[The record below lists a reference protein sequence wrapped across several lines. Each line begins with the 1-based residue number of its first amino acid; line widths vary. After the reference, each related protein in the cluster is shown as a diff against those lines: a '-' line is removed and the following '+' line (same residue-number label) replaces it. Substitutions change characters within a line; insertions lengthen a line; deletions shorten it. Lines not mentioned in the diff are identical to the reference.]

1 LTIGHL
7 LVLEQLPRVP
17 KQPNILDD
25 SKLEGFMSAL
35 TSIFSWLG
43 RFLKKVRSIVL
54 DLGTALVVMFVVI
67 AIIEA
72 LTASGPDV
80 EDPSGKALLIDPAGT
95 VVDQEVF
102 NSESLLT
109 TVTDASSIQIQTRDL
124 IKLIRAAAEDDSIP
138 AVVVD
143 FSSTGFAGPT
153 TAINIAKELKA
164 LRDSGKRVIAFNDRL
179 STTSYLMASQASEV
193 WVHPVGSISVRGL
206 GGMRNYNKD
215 LFENLKITIHNYSQ
229 GDFKSAT
236 ETSWRSSMSENDRMQ
251 REALLFPI
259 WEEMKS
265 LMAEGRG
272 IESDDI
278 QSFADN
284 YVGFFGEA
292 AIGNIAY
299 AQANNLIDG
308 TKSFPEFRK
317 YMIEEFGL
325 DEEAETETYKTISYA
340 EYAKQLTD
348 DSADSGNQIAVITAE
363 GVIREGEISQGV
375 AGANG
380 VVKQIR
386 KAHEDESTKAI
397 VFRVN
402 SPGGSIIASEMMR
415 DELLAAK
422 RKGIKVIVSMG
433 DYAASGGVYISTP
446 ADYIFAE
453 PTTITGSI
461 GVAIALPTL
470 ENAMDYIGVN
480 FDGVVTSKHGGWDP
494 TQAIDDDLDK
504 IFASW
509 GSEAY
514 DRFINFVAESRSQTY
529 DDIKAIAGGRVWIAT
544 SAKDIGLVDEIGGI
558 DDALTYAASLAE
570 LEDYQVEYY
579 GQELSPEE
587 MILKELLEQLDVSIG
602 EPKVLSAL
610 DGIARLYDTFID
622 IHEPKAL
629 LTCKDCLVDL
639 D

>member
-1 LTIGHL
+1 MNTL
-7 LVLEQLPRVP
+7 
-17 KQPNILDD
+17 K
-25 SKLEGFMSAL
+25 
-35 TSIFSWLG
+35 SIFSWLG
-43 RFLKKVRSIVL
+43 RFLEKARTVML
-54 DLGTALVVMFVVI
+54 NLGTALILIFFG
-67 AIIEA
+67 IIIIGA
-72 LTASGPDV
+72 LTSFGP
-80 EDPSGKALLIDPAGT
+80 EIKDPSGRVLLIDPQGT
-95 VVDQEVF
+95 VVDEEVF
-102 NSESLLT
+102 NYDFLINLGTNFS
-109 TVTDASSIQIQTRDL
+109 TDQIQTRDL
-124 IKLIRAAAEDDSIP
+124 IQLIRAAADDEDIP
-138 AVVVD
+138 AVFID
-143 FSSTGFAGPT
+143 FSSTDFAGPT

-193 WVHPVGSISVRGL
+193 WIHPVGSVSIRGL
-206 GGMRNYNKD
+206 GGMRAYQKE
-215 LFENLKITIHNYSQ
+215 LYENLKINVNNYSE
-229 GDFKSAT
+229 GDFKSALEPNT
-236 ETSWRSSMSENDRMQ
+236 RTDMSENDRMQ
-251 REALLFPI
+251 REALFNPI
-259 WEEMKS
+259 WNEMKF

-272 IESDDI
+272 IKSDDI

-284 YVGFFGEA
+284 YIGFFGEA
-292 AIGNIAY
+292 EIGNIAY
-299 AQANNLIDG
+299 AEANNIIDG
-308 TKSFPEFRK
+308 TKSFPEFRQ
-317 YMIEEFGL
+317 YMIQEFGL
-325 DEEAETETYKTISYA
+325 DEEAETETHKTISYK
-340 EYAKQLTD
+340 EYAKQID
-348 DSADSGNQIAVITAE
+348 EDFSDSDNQIAVITAE
-363 GVIREGEISQGV
+363 GAIMEGDISQGV

-386 KAHEDESTKAI
+386 SAHENENTKAI

-402 SPGGSIIASEMMR
+402 SPGGSVIASEMMR

-422 RKGIKVIVSMG
+422 RKGINVIVSMG

-509 GSEAY
+509 GADAY
-514 DRFINFVAESRSQTY
+514 DRFINFVAESRSQSY
-529 DDIKAIAGGRVWIAT
+529 EDIKEIAGGRIWIAT
-544 SAKDIGLVDEIGGI
+544 SAKEIGLVDEIGGI
-558 DDALTYAASLAE
+558 DDAITYAANIAE
-570 LEDYQVEYY
+570 LEDYKVEYY
-579 GQELSPEE
+579 GEE
-587 MILKELLEQLDVSIG
+587 RSLEETILKELLENFDVSLG

-610 DGIARLYDTFID
+610 NGLASLYETLTGIQ
-622 IHEPKAL
+622 EPKAL

>member
-1 LTIGHL
+1 MNKL
-7 LVLEQLPRVP
+7 
-17 KQPNILDD
+17 QP
-25 SKLEGFMSAL
+25 
-35 TSIFSWLG
+35 IFSWLA
-43 RFLKKVRSIVL
+43 RFLEKTRIIMLNV
-54 DLGTALVVMFVVI
+54 GTAFVLI
-67 AIIEA
+67 FFTIIIIGA
-72 LTASGPDV
+72 LTSGPEV
-80 EDPSGKALLIDPAGT
+80 KDPSGRVLVIDPEGT

-102 NSESLLT
+102 NSDFLFNI
-109 TVTDASSIQIQTRDL
+109 VTDSSTDQIQTRDL
-124 IKLIRAAAEDDSIP
+124 IQLIRAAAEDEDIP
-138 AVVVD
+138 AVFVD

-179 STTSYLMASQASEV
+179 STGSYLMASQASEV

-206 GGMRNYNKD
+206 GGMSPYQKE
-215 LFENLKITIHNYSQ
+215 FYENLKINIHNYSQ
-229 GDFKSAT
+229 GDFKSAVEPNT
-236 ETSWRSSMSENDRMQ
+236 RTDMSENDRMQ
-251 REALLFPI
+251 REAILNPI
-259 WEEMKS
+259 WDEMKS
-265 LMAEGRG
+265 LMAVGRG
-272 IESDDI
+272 IKSDDI
-278 QSFADN
+278 QSFADD
-284 YVGFFGEA
+284 YVAFIGEA

-299 AQANNLIDG
+299 AKANNIIDG
-308 TKSFPEFRK
+308 TKSFPEFRQ

-325 DEEAETETYKTISYA
+325 DEEAETETYKTISYN
-340 EYAKQLTD
+340 EYAKQID
-348 DSADSGNQIAVITAE
+348 EDFSDSDNQIAVITAE
-363 GVIREGEISQGV
+363 GAIMEGDITQGV
-375 AGANG
+375 AGADG

-386 KAHEDESTKAI
+386 SAYEDENTKAI

-402 SPGGSIIASEMMR
+402 SPGGSIIGSEMMR
-415 DELLAAK
+415 DELLASK
-422 RKGIKVIVSMG
+422 RKGINVIVSMG

-494 TQAIDDDLDK
+494 TQAINDDLDK

-509 GSEAY
+509 GADAY
-514 DRFINFVAESRSQTY
+514 DRFINFVAESRSQSY
-529 DDIKAIAGGRVWIAT
+529 EDIKEIAGGRVWIAT
-544 SAKDIGLVDEIGGI
+544 SAKEIGLVDEIGGI
-558 DDALTYAASLAE
+558 DDAISYAANMAE

-579 GQELSPEE
+579 GEEISPGE
-587 MILKELLEQLDVSIG
+587 MIFKELLENFDVSLG

-610 DGIARLYDTFID
+610 NGLASLYETLTD
-622 IHEPKAL
+622 IQEPKAL

>member
-1 LTIGHL
+1 M
-7 LVLEQLPRVP
+7 
-17 KQPNILDD
+17 N
-25 SKLEGFMSAL
+25 AL
-35 TSIFSWLG
+35 KSIFSWLG
-43 RFLKKVRSIVL
+43 RFLEKARTVML
-54 DLGTALVVMFVVI
+54 NLGTAFVLI
-67 AIIEA
+67 IITFAIIGG
-72 LTASGPDV
+72 LSSSGPDV
-80 EDPSGKALLIDPAGT
+80 TEKDGRVLFIDPIGT

-102 NSESLLT
+102 NSDFMFNFGTNSS
-109 TVTDASSIQIQTRDL
+109 TDQIQTRDL
-124 IKLIRAAAEDDSIP
+124 IALIRAAAEDEEIP
-138 AVVVD
+138 AVFID

-164 LRDSGKRVIAFNDRL
+164 LRESGKRVIAFNDRL

-206 GGMRNYNKD
+206 GGMRPYQKE
-215 LFENLKITIHNYSQ
+215 LYENLKINFHNYSQ
-229 GDFKSAT
+229 GDFKSAVEGNT
-236 ETSWRSSMSENDRMQ
+236 RTDMSENDKLQ
-251 REALLFPI
+251 REALLNPI
-259 WEEMKS
+259 WDEMKL

-272 IESDDI
+272 IEAGDI
-278 QSFADN
+278 QSFADD

-299 AQANNLIDG
+299 AKANNIIDG
-308 TKSFPEFRK
+308 TKSFPEFRQ

-325 DEEAETETYKTISYA
+325 DEEAETETYKTISYN
-340 EYAKQLTD
+340 EYADQMED
-348 DSADSGNQIAVITAE
+348 DFSDSENEIAIITAE
-363 GVIREGEISQGV
+363 GAIMEGEITQGV
-375 AGANG
+375 AGSSG

-386 KAHEDESTKAI
+386 SAHENENTKAI

-415 DELLAAK
+415 DELFAAK
-422 RKGIKVIVSMG
+422 KKGINVVVSMG

-494 TQAIDDDLDK
+494 TQAIDEDLDK
-504 IFASW
+504 IFAGW
-509 GSEAY
+509 GADAY
-514 DRFINFVAESRSQTY
+514 DRFVNFVADSRSQSY
-529 DDIKAIAGGRVWIAT
+529 EDIKAIAGGRVWIAT
-544 SAKDIGLVDEIGGI
+544 SAKEIGLVDEIGGI
-558 DDALTYAASLAE
+558 DDAIAYAVNLTE

-587 MILKELLEQLDVSIG
+587 LIIRELLENFDVSLG

-610 DGIARLYDTFID
+610 NGLADLYETLTD
-622 IHEPKAL
+622 IQEPKAL

>member
-1 LTIGHL
+1 M
-7 LVLEQLPRVP
+7 
-17 KQPNILDD
+17 N
-25 SKLEGFMSAL
+25 AL
-35 TSIFSWLG
+35 KSIFSWLG
-43 RFLKKVRSIVL
+43 RFLEKARTVML
-54 DLGTALVVMFVVI
+54 NLGTAFVLI
-67 AIIEA
+67 IITFAIIGG
-72 LTASGPDV
+72 LSSSGPDV
-80 EDPSGKALLIDPAGT
+80 TEKDGRVLFIDPIGT

-102 NSESLLT
+102 NSDFMFNFGTNSS
-109 TVTDASSIQIQTRDL
+109 TDQIQTRDL
-124 IKLIRAAAEDDSIP
+124 IALIRAAAEDEEIP
-138 AVVVD
+138 AVFID

-164 LRDSGKRVIAFNDRL
+164 LRESGKRVIAFNDRL
-179 STTSYLMASQASEV
+179 STSSYLMASQASEV

-206 GGMRNYNKD
+206 GGMRPYQKE
-215 LFENLKITIHNYSQ
+215 LYENLKINFHNYSQ
-229 GDFKSAT
+229 GDFKSAVEGNT
-236 ETSWRSSMSENDRMQ
+236 RTDMSENDKLQ
-251 REALLFPI
+251 REALLNPI
-259 WEEMKS
+259 WDEMKL

-272 IESDDI
+272 IEAGDI
-278 QSFADN
+278 QSFADD

-299 AQANNLIDG
+299 AKANNIIDG
-308 TKSFPEFRK
+308 TKSFPEFRQ

-325 DEEAETETYKTISYA
+325 DEEAKTETYKTISYN
-340 EYAKQLTD
+340 EYADQMED
-348 DSADSGNQIAVITAE
+348 DFSDSENEIAIITAE
-363 GVIREGEISQGV
+363 GTIMEGEIAQGV
-375 AGANG
+375 AGSSG

-386 KAHEDESTKAI
+386 SAHENENTKAI

-415 DELLAAK
+415 DELFAAK
-422 RKGIKVIVSMG
+422 KKGINIVVSMG

-494 TQAIDDDLDK
+494 TQAIDEDLDK
-504 IFASW
+504 IFAGW
-509 GSEAY
+509 GADAY
-514 DRFINFVAESRSQTY
+514 DRFVNFVADSRSQSY
-529 DDIKAIAGGRVWIAT
+529 EDIKAIAGGRVWIAT
-544 SAKDIGLVDEIGGI
+544 SAKEIGLVDEIGGI
-558 DDALTYAASLAE
+558 DDAIAYAANLTE

-587 MILKELLEQLDVSIG
+587 LILRELLENFDVSLG

-610 DGIARLYDTFID
+610 NGLADLYETLTD
-622 IHEPKAL
+622 IQEPKAL

>member
-1 LTIGHL
+1 M
-7 LVLEQLPRVP
+7 
-17 KQPNILDD
+17 N
-25 SKLEGFMSAL
+25 AL
-35 TSIFSWLG
+35 KSIFSWLG
-43 RFLKKVRSIVL
+43 RFLEKARTVML
-54 DLGTALVVMFVVI
+54 NLGTAFVLI
-67 AIIEA
+67 IITFAIIGG
-72 LTASGPDV
+72 LSSSGPDV
-80 EDPSGKALLIDPAGT
+80 TEKDGRVLFIDPIGT

-102 NSESLLT
+102 NSDFMFNFGTNSS
-109 TVTDASSIQIQTRDL
+109 TDQIQTRDL
-124 IKLIRAAAEDDSIP
+124 IALIRAAAEDEEIP
-138 AVVVD
+138 AVFID

-164 LRDSGKRVIAFNDRL
+164 LRESGKRVIAFNDRL

-206 GGMRNYNKD
+206 GGMRPYQKE
-215 LFENLKITIHNYSQ
+215 LYENLKINFHNYSQ
-229 GDFKSAT
+229 GDFKSAVEGNT
-236 ETSWRSSMSENDRMQ
+236 RTDMSENDKLQ
-251 REALLFPI
+251 REALLNPI
-259 WEEMKS
+259 WDEMKL

-272 IESDDI
+272 IEAGDI
-278 QSFADN
+278 QSFADD

-299 AQANNLIDG
+299 AKANNIIDG
-308 TKSFPEFRK
+308 TKSFPEFRQ

-325 DEEAETETYKTISYA
+325 DEEAETETYKTISYN
-340 EYAKQLTD
+340 EYADQMED
-348 DSADSGNQIAVITAE
+348 DFSDSENEIAIITAE
-363 GVIREGEISQGV
+363 GTIMEGEITQGV
-375 AGANG
+375 AGSSG

-386 KAHEDESTKAI
+386 SAHENENTKAI

-415 DELLAAK
+415 DELFAAK
-422 RKGIKVIVSMG
+422 KKGINVVVSMG
-433 DYAASGGVYISTP
+433 DYAASGGVYIATP

-494 TQAIDDDLDK
+494 TQAIDEDLDK
-504 IFASW
+504 IFAGW
-509 GSEAY
+509 GADAY
-514 DRFINFVAESRSQTY
+514 DRFVNFVADSRSQSY
-529 DDIKAIAGGRVWIAT
+529 EDIKAIAGGRVWIAT
-544 SAKDIGLVDEIGGI
+544 SAKEIGLVDEIGGI
-558 DDALTYAASLAE
+558 DDAIAYAVNLTE

-587 MILKELLEQLDVSIG
+587 LIIRELLENFDVSLG

-610 DGIARLYDTFID
+610 NGLADLYETLTD
-622 IHEPKAL
+622 IQEPKAL

>member
-1 LTIGHL
+1 M
-7 LVLEQLPRVP
+7 
-17 KQPNILDD
+17 N
-25 SKLEGFMSAL
+25 AL
-35 TSIFSWLG
+35 KSIFSWLG
-43 RFLKKVRSIVL
+43 RFLEKARTVML
-54 DLGTALVVMFVVI
+54 NLGTAFVLI
-67 AIIEA
+67 IITFAIIGG
-72 LTASGPDV
+72 LSSSGSDV
-80 EDPSGKALLIDPAGT
+80 TEKDGRVLFIDPVGT

-102 NSESLLT
+102 NSDFLFNFETNSS
-109 TVTDASSIQIQTRDL
+109 TDQIQTRDL
-124 IKLIRAAAEDDSIP
+124 IALIRAAAADEEIP
-138 AVVVD
+138 AVFID

-164 LRDSGKRVIAFNDRL
+164 LRESGKRVIAFNDRL

-206 GGMRNYNKD
+206 GGMRPYQKE
-215 LFENLKITIHNYSQ
+215 LYENLKINFHNYSQ
-229 GDFKSAT
+229 GDFKSAVEGNT
-236 ETSWRSSMSENDRMQ
+236 RTDMSENDRLQ
-251 REALLFPI
+251 REALYTPI
-259 WEEMKS
+259 WDEMKS

-278 QSFADN
+278 QSFADG

-292 AIGNIAY
+292 AIANIAY
-299 AQANNLIDG
+299 AEANNIIDG
-308 TKSFPEFRK
+308 TKSFPEFRQ

-325 DEEAETETYKTISYA
+325 DEEAKTDTYKTISYN
-340 EYAKQLTD
+340 EYADQMED
-348 DSADSGNQIAVITAE
+348 DFSESENEIAVITAE
-363 GVIREGEISQGV
+363 GVIMEGEISQGV
-375 AGANG
+375 AGSSG

-386 KAHEDESTKAI
+386 SAHENENTKAI

-415 DELLAAK
+415 DELFAAK
-422 RKGIKVIVSMG
+422 TKGIKVVVSMG
-433 DYAASGGVYISTP
+433 DYAASGGVYIATP

-494 TQAIDDDLDK
+494 TQAIDEDLDK

-509 GSEAY
+509 GADAY
-514 DRFINFVAESRSQTY
+514 DRFVNFVADSRSQSY
-529 DDIKAIAGGRVWIAT
+529 EDIKAIAGGRVWIAT
-544 SAKDIGLVDEIGGI
+544 SAKEIGLVDEIGGI
-558 DDALTYAASLAE
+558 DDAIAYAVNLTE

-587 MILKELLEQLDVSIG
+587 LILRELLENFDVSIK
-602 EPKVLSAL
+602 EPKVFSAL
-610 DGIARLYDTFID
+610 NGLADLYETLTGIQQ
-622 IHEPKAL
+622 PKAL
-629 LTCKDCLVDL
+629 LTCEDCLVDL

>member
-1 LTIGHL
+1 M
-7 LVLEQLPRVP
+7 
-17 KQPNILDD
+17 N
-25 SKLEGFMSAL
+25 AL
-35 TSIFSWLG
+35 KSIFSWLG
-43 RFLKKVRSIVL
+43 RFLEKARTVML
-54 DLGTALVVMFVVI
+54 NLGTAFVLI
-67 AIIEA
+67 FFTIIIIGA
-72 LTASGPDV
+72 FTSSGPEV
-80 EDPSGKALLIDPAGT
+80 KDPSGRVLFIDPVGT

-102 NSESLLT
+102 NSDFLSQLGA
-109 TVTDASSIQIQTRDL
+109 DSSMDQIQTRDL
-124 IKLIRAAAEDDSIP
+124 IQLIRAAAEDEEIP
-138 AVVVD
+138 AVFID
-143 FSSTGFAGPT
+143 FSATGFAGPT

-164 LRDSGKRVIAFNDRL
+164 LRESGKRVIAMNDRL

-206 GGMRNYNKD
+206 GGMRAYQKE
-215 LFENLKITIHNYSQ
+215 LYENLKINFHNYSQ
-229 GDFKSAT
+229 GDFKSAVEGNT
-236 ETSWRSSMSENDRMQ
+236 RTDMSENDRLQ
-251 REALLFPI
+251 REALLTPI
-259 WEEMKS
+259 WDEMKS

-278 QSFADN
+278 QSFADG

-299 AQANNLIDG
+299 AEANNIIDG
-308 TKSFPEFRK
+308 SKSFPEFRQ

-325 DEEAETETYKTISYA
+325 DEEAETQTYKTISYN
-340 EYAKQLTD
+340 EYAKQID
-348 DSADSGNQIAVITAE
+348 DELSESDNHIAVITAE
-363 GVIREGEISQGV
+363 GTIMEGEITQGV

-386 KAHEDESTKAI
+386 SAHEDEDTKAI

-415 DELLAAK
+415 DELFAAK
-422 RKGIKVIVSMG
+422 EKGIDVIVSMG

-504 IFASW
+504 IFAGW
-509 GSEAY
+509 GADAY
-514 DRFINFVAESRSQTY
+514 DRFVSFVAESRSQSY
-529 DDIKAIAGGRVWIAT
+529 DDIKKIAGGRVWIAT
-544 SAKDIGLVDEIGGI
+544 SAKEIGLVDEIGGI
-558 DDALTYAASLAE
+558 DEAIAYAANMAE

-587 MILKELLEQLDVSIG
+587 LIIRELLENFDVSVG

-610 DGIARLYDTFID
+610 YGLADLYKTLTD
-622 IHEPKAL
+622 IQEPKAL

>member
-1 LTIGHL
+1 M
-7 LVLEQLPRVP
+7 
-17 KQPNILDD
+17 N
-25 SKLEGFMSAL
+25 AL
-35 TSIFSWLG
+35 KSIFSWLG
-43 RFLKKVRSIVL
+43 RFLEKARTVML
-54 DLGTALVVMFVVI
+54 NLGTAFVLI
-67 AIIEA
+67 IITFAIIGG
-72 LTASGPDV
+72 LSSSGPDV
-80 EDPSGKALLIDPAGT
+80 TEKDGRVLFIDPIGT

-102 NSESLLT
+102 NSDFMFNFGTNSS
-109 TVTDASSIQIQTRDL
+109 TDQIQTRDL
-124 IKLIRAAAEDDSIP
+124 IALIRAAAEDEEIP
-138 AVVVD
+138 AVFID

-164 LRDSGKRVIAFNDRL
+164 LRESGKRVIAFNDRL

-206 GGMRNYNKD
+206 GGMRPYQKE
-215 LFENLKITIHNYSQ
+215 LYENLKINFHNYSQ
-229 GDFKSAT
+229 GDFKSAVEGNT
-236 ETSWRSSMSENDRMQ
+236 RTDMSENDKLQ
-251 REALLFPI
+251 REALLNPI
-259 WEEMKS
+259 WDEMKL
-265 LMAEGRG
+265 LMAEGRD
-272 IESDDI
+272 IELGDI
-278 QSFADN
+278 QSFADD

-299 AQANNLIDG
+299 AKANNIIDG
-308 TKSFPEFRK
+308 TKSFPEFRQ
-317 YMIEEFGL
+317 YMIKEFGF
-325 DEEAETETYKTISYA
+325 DEEAETETYKTISYN
-340 EYAKQLTD
+340 EYADQMED
-348 DSADSGNQIAVITAE
+348 DFSDSENEIAIITAE
-363 GVIREGEISQGV
+363 GAIMEGEIAQGV
-375 AGANG
+375 AGSSG
-380 VVKQIR
+380 IVKQIR
-386 KAHEDESTKAI
+386 SAHENENTKAI

-415 DELLAAK
+415 DELFAAK
-422 RKGIKVIVSMG
+422 KKGIKVVVSMG

-494 TQAIDDDLDK
+494 TQAIDEDLDK
-504 IFASW
+504 IFAGW
-509 GSEAY
+509 GSDAY
-514 DRFINFVAESRSQTY
+514 DRFVNFVADSRSQSY
-529 DDIKAIAGGRVWIAT
+529 EDIKAIAGGRVWIAT
-544 SAKDIGLVDEIGGI
+544 SAKEIGLVDEIGGI
-558 DDALTYAASLAE
+558 DDAIAYAVNLTE

-587 MILKELLEQLDVSIG
+587 LILRELLENFDVSLG

-610 DGIARLYDTFID
+610 NGLADLYETLTD
-622 IHEPKAL
+622 IQEPKAL

>member
-1 LTIGHL
+1 M
-7 LVLEQLPRVP
+7 
-17 KQPNILDD
+17 N
-25 SKLEGFMSAL
+25 AL
-35 TSIFSWLG
+35 KSIFSWLG
-43 RFLKKVRSIVL
+43 RFLEKARTVML
-54 DLGTALVVMFVVI
+54 NLGTAFVLI
-67 AIIEA
+67 IITFAIIGG
-72 LTASGPDV
+72 LSSSGSDV
-80 EDPSGKALLIDPAGT
+80 TEKDGRVLFINPVGT

-102 NSESLLT
+102 NSDFLFNFETNSS
-109 TVTDASSIQIQTRDL
+109 TDQIQTRDL
-124 IKLIRAAAEDDSIP
+124 IALIRAAAEDEEIP
-138 AVVVD
+138 AVFID
-143 FSSTGFAGPT
+143 FSSTGYAGPT

-164 LRDSGKRVIAFNDRL
+164 LRESGKRVIAFNDRL
-179 STTSYLMASQASEV
+179 STSSYLMASQASEV

-206 GGMRNYNKD
+206 GGMRPYQKE
-215 LFENLKITIHNYSQ
+215 LYENLKINFHNYSQ
-229 GDFKSAT
+229 GDFKSAVEGNT
-236 ETSWRSSMSENDRMQ
+236 RTDMSENDRLQ
-251 REALLFPI
+251 REALYNPI
-259 WEEMKS
+259 WDEMKS

-278 QSFADN
+278 QSFADG

-292 AIGNIAY
+292 AIANIAY
-299 AQANNLIDG
+299 AEANNIIDG
-308 TKSFPEFRK
+308 TKSFPEFRQ

-325 DEEAETETYKTISYA
+325 DEEAKTDTYKTISYN
-340 EYAKQLTD
+340 EYANQMED
-348 DSADSGNQIAVITAE
+348 DFSESENEIAVITAE
-363 GVIREGEISQGV
+363 GAIMEGEISQGV
-375 AGANG
+375 AGSSG

-386 KAHEDESTKAI
+386 SAHENENTKAI

-415 DELLAAK
+415 DELFAAK
-422 RKGIKVIVSMG
+422 TKGIKVVVSMG
-433 DYAASGGVYISTP
+433 DYAASGGVYIATP

-494 TQAIDDDLDK
+494 TQAIDEDLDK

-509 GSEAY
+509 GADAY
-514 DRFINFVAESRSQTY
+514 DRFVNFVADSRSQSY
-529 DDIKAIAGGRVWIAT
+529 EDIKAIAGGRVWIAT
-544 SAKDIGLVDEIGGI
+544 SAKEIGLVDEIGGI
-558 DDALTYAASLAE
+558 DDAIAYAVNLTE

-587 MILKELLEQLDVSIG
+587 LILRELLENFDVSLG

-610 DGIARLYDTFID
+610 NGLADLYETLTD
-622 IHEPKAL
+622 IQEPKAL

>member
-1 LTIGHL
+1 MNTI
-7 LVLEQLPRVP
+7 
-17 KQPNILDD
+17 K
-25 SKLEGFMSAL
+25 A
-35 TSIFSWLG
+35 IFSWIG
-43 RFLKKVRSIVL
+43 RFLQKVRTILL
-54 DLGTALVVMFVVI
+54 DFGTALVVIFLAM
-67 AIIEA
+67 AIIGA
-72 LTASGPDV
+72 LTSSEPEV
-80 EDPSGKALLIDPAGT
+80 VDPSGRVLFINPQGV

-102 NSESLLT
+102 NSESLLD
-109 TVTDASSIQIQTRDL
+109 VATDSSIEQIQTRDL
-124 IKLIRAAAEDDSIP
+124 IKLIRAAAQDESIP
-138 AVVVD
+138 AVFVD
-143 FSSTGFAGPT
+143 FSSAGFAGPT

-164 LRDSGKRVIAFNDRL
+164 LRDSGKRVIAFSDRL
-179 STTSYLMASQASEV
+179 STASYLMASQASEV
-193 WVHPVGSISVRGL
+193 WVHPVGSISVRGI

-236 ETSWRSSMSENDRMQ
+236 EPSWRSDMSENDRMQ

-259 WEEMKS
+259 WDEMKA

-272 IESDDI
+272 IEPSDI

-308 TKSFPEFRK
+308 TKSFPEFRQ
-317 YMIEEFGL
+317 YMIEEFGE
-325 DEEAETETYKTISYA
+325 DEEAETETYKTISSA
-340 EYAKQLTD
+340 EYAEQID
-348 DSADSGNQIAVITAE
+348 DDLSESANQIAVITAE
-363 GVIREGEISQGV
+363 GAISEGEISQGV
-375 AGANG
+375 AGADG
-380 VVKQIR
+380 IVQQIR
-386 KAHEDESTKAI
+386 SAHEDENTKVI

-422 RKGIKVIVSMG
+422 RKGLKVVVSMG

-461 GVAIALPTL
+461 GVAIALPTF

-494 TQAIDDDLDK
+494 TQAIDEDLDK
-504 IFASW
+504 IFAGW
-509 GSEAY
+509 GAEAY
-514 DRFINFVAESRSQTY
+514 DRFIAFVAESRSQSY
-529 DDIKAIAGGRVWIAT
+529 EDIKAIAGGRVWIAT
-544 SAKDIGLVDEIGGI
+544 SAKEIGLVDEIGGI
-558 DDALTYAASLAE
+558 EDAIAYAAN
-570 LEDYQVEYY
+570 LEGLDDYQVEYY
-579 GQELSPEE
+579 RETLSPEE
-587 MILKELLEQLDVSIG
+587 MFLKELLENFDVSLAQ
-602 EPKVLSAL
+602 PSVLSAL
-610 DGIARLYDTFID
+610 DGVAELYETLVDLN
-622 IHEPKAL
+622 EPKAL

>member
-1 LTIGHL
+1 M
-7 LVLEQLPRVP
+7 
-17 KQPNILDD
+17 N
-25 SKLEGFMSAL
+25 AL
-35 TSIFSWLG
+35 KSIFSWLG
-43 RFLKKVRSIVL
+43 RFLEKARTVML
-54 DLGTALVVMFVVI
+54 NLGTAFVLI
-67 AIIEA
+67 IITFAIIGG
-72 LTASGPDV
+72 LSSSGPDV
-80 EDPSGKALLIDPAGT
+80 TEKDGRVLFINPTGT

-102 NSESLLT
+102 NSDFIFSFG
-109 TVTDASSIQIQTRDL
+109 TDSSTDQIQTRDL
-124 IKLIRAAAEDDSIP
+124 IALIRAAAEDEEIP
-138 AVVVD
+138 AVFID

-164 LRDSGKRVIAFNDRL
+164 LRESGKRVIAFNDRL

-206 GGMRNYNKD
+206 GGMRPYQKE
-215 LFENLKITIHNYSQ
+215 LYENLKINFHNYSQ
-229 GDFKSAT
+229 GDFKSAVEGNT
-236 ETSWRSSMSENDRMQ
+236 RTDMSENDRLQ
-251 REALLFPI
+251 REALYTPI
-259 WEEMKS
+259 WDEMKS

-278 QSFADN
+278 QSFADG

-292 AIGNIAY
+292 AIANIAY
-299 AQANNLIDG
+299 AETNNIIDG
-308 TKSFPEFRK
+308 TKSFPEFRQ

-325 DEEAETETYKTISYA
+325 DEEAKTDTYKTISYN
-340 EYAKQLTD
+340 EYVNQMED
-348 DSADSGNQIAVITAE
+348 DFSESENEIAIITAE
-363 GVIREGEISQGV
+363 GAIMEGEISQGV
-375 AGANG
+375 AGSSG

-386 KAHEDESTKAI
+386 SAHENENTKAI

-422 RKGIKVIVSMG
+422 TKGIKVVVSMG
-433 DYAASGGVYISTP
+433 DYAASGGVYIATP

-494 TQAIDDDLDK
+494 TQAIDEDLDK

-509 GSEAY
+509 GADAY
-514 DRFINFVAESRSQTY
+514 DRFVNFVADSRSQSY
-529 DDIKAIAGGRVWIAT
+529 EDIKAIAGGRVWIAT
-544 SAKDIGLVDEIGGI
+544 SAKEIGLVDEIGGI
-558 DDALTYAASLAE
+558 DDAIAYAVNLTE

-587 MILKELLEQLDVSIG
+587 LILRELLENFDVSIK
-602 EPKVLSAL
+602 EPKVFSAL
-610 DGIARLYDTFID
+610 NGLADLYETLTGIQQ
-622 IHEPKAL
+622 PKAL
-629 LTCKDCLVDL
+629 LTCEDCMVDI

>member
-1 LTIGHL
+1 M
-7 LVLEQLPRVP
+7 
-17 KQPNILDD
+17 N
-25 SKLEGFMSAL
+25 AL
-35 TSIFSWLG
+35 KSIFSWLG
-43 RFLKKVRSIVL
+43 RFLEKARTIML
-54 DLGTALVVMFVVI
+54 NLGTAFVLI
-67 AIIEA
+67 FFTIIIIGAFTSSRPEA
-72 LTASGPDV
+72 K
-80 EDPSGKALLIDPAGT
+80 DPRGRVLFIDPVGT

-102 NSESLLT
+102 NSDFLSQLGA
-109 TVTDASSIQIQTRDL
+109 DSSMDQIQTRDL
-124 IKLIRAAAEDDSIP
+124 IQLIRAAAEDEEIP
-138 AVVVD
+138 AVFID
-143 FSSTGFAGPT
+143 FSATGFAGPT

-164 LRDSGKRVIAFNDRL
+164 LRESGKRVIAMNDRL
-179 STTSYLMASQASEV
+179 STTSYLMASQASEI

-215 LFENLKITIHNYSQ
+215 LFDNLKITIHNYSQ

-236 ETSWRSSMSENDRMQ
+236 ETSWRSSMSDNDRMQ
-251 REALLFPI
+251 REALLYPI
-259 WEEMKS
+259 WDEMKS

-272 IESDDI
+272 IESADI
-278 QSFADN
+278 QSFADG

-299 AQANNLIDG
+299 AEANNIIDG
-308 TKSFPEFRK
+308 TKSFPEFRQ

-325 DEEAETETYKTISYA
+325 DEEAETETYKTISYN
-340 EYAKQLTD
+340 EYAKQIDEELSESD
-348 DSADSGNQIAVITAE
+348 NHIAVITAE
-363 GVIREGEISQGV
+363 GAIMEGEITQGV

-386 KAHEDESTKAI
+386 SAHEDENTKAI

-415 DELLAAK
+415 DELFAAK
-422 RKGIKVIVSMG
+422 EKGIDVIVSMG

-504 IFASW
+504 IFAGW
-509 GSEAY
+509 GADAY
-514 DRFINFVAESRSQTY
+514 DRFVSFVAESRSQSY
-529 DDIKAIAGGRVWIAT
+529 EDIKAIAGGRVWIAT
-544 SAKDIGLVDEIGGI
+544 SAKEIGLVDEIGGI
-558 DDALTYAASLAE
+558 DEAIAYAANMAE

-587 MILKELLEQLDVSIG
+587 LIIKELLENFDVSVG

-610 DGIARLYDTFID
+610 NGLANLYETLTGIQ
-622 IHEPKAL
+622 EPKAL